1 MAAQVKRFK
10 DHSPRWQRDA
20 LRKGIDSVKWDR
32 WRKLS
37 PKVRK
42 ATNPV
47 DYATGKT
54 VRTQLRA
61 PLLNAATNKV
71 LAIHRVRGAT
81 RYDHSPIKYAAVR
94 RNLDHPDAG
103 MSNAK
108 LRRIVAMSPQRLVT
122 EVDDSLS
129 RRYGAGE
136 RSPFWYEKRG

>member
-20 LRKGIDSVKWDR
+20 LRKGIDPAKWDR

-37 PKVRK
+37 PKIRR
-42 ATNPV
+42 ATNPT
-47 DYATGKT
+47 DYASGVS
-54 VRTQLRA
+54 VRAQLRT
-61 PLLNAATNKV
+61 PLLNAATNKL

-81 RYDHSPIKYAAVR
+81 RYDNSPIRFAAVK

-103 MSNAK
+103 MTNAK
-108 LRRIVAMSPQRLVT
+108 LRRIVAMSPQKLVA